1 LTPLRVERVR
11 IHREMRKKS
20 MPKMAQRRRA
30 DELEFIAAIFHGG
43 NMSLLR
49 DG

>member
-1 LTPLRVERVR
+1 LTPLRVERVE

-20 MPKMAQRRRA
+20 MPKVAQRRRA
-30 DELEFIAAIFHGG
+30 DEQEFIAAISNGG
-43 NMSLLR
+43 NKSLLR